1 MPLLRSIN
9 VWHCG
14 QVMALDSASFT
25 VTGLPQLGQANWRP
39 LPSLTDS
46 AFSPLM
52 FRSASTTPRPSV
64 TAGGALP

>member
-1 MPLLRSIN
+1 
-9 VWHCG
+9 
-14 QVMALDSASFT
+14 MALDSASFT

-39 LPSLTDS
+39 LPSLADS